1 MEIYIIRHTRV
12 NVAPNICYGQTDVP
26 LADSFAV
33 EAAEVR
39 KKLPPLNGNVIVYSS
54 PLSRCR
60 KLAEELHQG
69 IIQIDPRLME
79 FHFGDWE
86 LKRWDEI
93 PAIHFKTWAEDFVK
107 LSCPGGESFQDL
119 FSRTA
124 AFWADLCCKPAELVC
139 VVTHGGLIRALFAH
153 LLKIPLEHAMRID
166 ADYGSIS
173 KIHLNEYGPRI
184 KYINR

>member
-12 NVAPNICYGQTDVP
+12 NVAPNICYGQSDVS
-26 LADSFAV
+26 LADSFAA

-39 KKLPPLNGNVIVYSS
+39 KKLPPLNGKTIIYSS

-69 IIQIDPRLME
+69 TIQFDPRLME
-79 FHFGDWE
+79 LQFGDWE

-93 PAIHFKTWAEDFVK
+93 PAIHLKTWAEDFVK
-107 LSCPGGESFQDL
+107 LCCPGGESFQDL
-119 FSRTA
+119 FKRTA
-124 AFWADLCCKPAELVC
+124 AFWEDLCRQQAESVC
-139 VVTHGGLIRALFAH
+139 VITHGGLIRALFAY
-153 LLKIPLEHAMRID
+153 LLQIPPEHAMRID
-166 ADYGSIS
+166 VDYGSVS
-173 KIHLNEYGPRI
+173 KIQLNEYGARI